1 LNPLEYQDYLALRAG
16 AEVLEADR
24 LGDKVLRLADGSF
37 LKLFRRKRLISSAAW
52 YPYAQR
58 FADNATALARLDI
71 PCPQVIAVWRV
82 PAIARDAVHYHPL
95 PGSTLRQLIGAGLDE
110 AHRSALRDEFN
121 RFVRQLHER
130 GVYFRSLHLGNV
142 VRTPDGRLGLIDISD
157 VRVHRRPLGR
167 LLRARNL
174 RRMQRMA
181 AERDWLDLDLL
192 RSRSSR
198 QAPPP

>member
-1 LNPLEYQDYLALRAG
+1 
-16 AEVLEADR
+16 
-24 LGDKVLRLADGSF
+24 
-37 LKLFRRKRLISSAAW
+37 
-52 YPYAQR
+52 
-58 FADNATALARLDI
+58 
-71 PCPQVIAVWRV
+71 
-82 PAIARDAVHYHPL
+82 
-95 PGSTLRQLIGAGLDE
+95 
-110 AHRSALRDEFN
+110 
-121 RFVRQLHER
+121 VRQLHER

-192 RSRSSR
+192 QSRSSR